1 MEVRYEDL
9 DERQQPALEKSADFL
24 QHDLDY
30 ARIQETS
37 VGSVKKPLTSFN
49 EDLKEGLFSPVG
61 RWKDKFPAD
70 QLTQF
75 EQLIGRYLQELGYRL
90 SNAANA
96 SANSIAL
103 QKMRWTY
110 R

>member
-24 QHDLDY
+24 QHDLNYD
-30 ARIQETS
+30 RIQETS

-49 EDLKEGLFSPVG
+49 EDLKGGHFTPVG
-61 RWKDKFPAD
+61 RWRDRFPAD

-75 EQLIGRYLQELGYRL
+75 EKLIGHYLPELGYPL
-90 SNAANA
+90 SDPANGAANY
-96 SANSIAL
+96 IAL
-103 QKMRWTY
+103 H
-110 R
+110 